1 MLSLGLKYLVLLLLV
16 AGQLKILFFPFTRL
30 RKLMSQFFHQHV
42 TLFNPQGETLVARC
56 SMENP
61 GRETKV
67 SVLKKYK
74 TEGAKSHTVMDRNL
88 QHFLD

>member
-1 MLSLGLKYLVLLLLV
+1 
-16 AGQLKILFFPFTRL
+16 
-30 RKLMSQFFHQHV
+30 MSQFFHQHV

-74 TEGAKSHTVMDRNL
+74 TKGAKSHTNMNRNL
-88 QHFLD
+88 QHCLGLQNIFPPEFEISQFLG